1 VNGVLLLAL
10 GAGGLFGGSVFWLGW
25 QLRPA
30 TPALGPALARLD
42 PDQAAAAAGRPGGQL
57 WGWAAQRIAP
67 AADLAV
73 LDYTGSRYLLEVLAC
88 AAAGLTLGPVLAV
101 AGTVLGLGV
110 SLAVPAG
117 IGAVLAVIAMAGYVR
132 GIHAQAARAR
142 AAYRRGVCVYLDQ
155 VALCIAAGHGPVA
168 SLERAATSGDG
179 PVFTRLRDTIAEA
192 QLRMEPPWDRL
203 RDLAEVISVPAL
215 GDLADIMHASGT
227 AGAQVYTSLR
237 AKAAGLRT
245 QIRTDELTT
254 AKSSSTALDALGA
267 VLVLVLLILAA
278 YPFVARIPIP

>member
-1 VNGVLLLAL
+1 MNPVLLLAL
-10 GAGGLFGGSVFWLGW
+10 AAGGLLGASLFWFCW

-42 PDQAAAAAGRPGGQL
+42 PDQAAAAARRPGGQV
-57 WGWAAQRIAP
+57 WGWAAQRLAP

-73 LDYTGSRYLLEVLAC
+73 LDYTGSKYLLQLLAC
-88 AAAGLTLGPVLAV
+88 AAAGLAIGPVLALSS
-101 AGTVLGLGV
+101 TVLGLRV
-110 SLAVPAG
+110 SLAVPAV
-117 IGAVLAVIAMAGYVR
+117 IGALLSLLAMAAYVR

-142 AAYRRGVCVYLDQ
+142 ASYGRGVCVYLDQ

-168 SLERAATSGDG
+168 SLERAAASGDG

-203 RDLAEVISVPAL
+203 RDLAGTLHVPAL

-227 AGAQVYTSLR
+227 AGAHVYKSLR

-254 AKSSSTALDALGA
+254 AKASSTALDALGA
-267 VLVLVLLILAA
+267 VLVFVLLAVAA
-278 YPFVARIPIP
+278 YPFLARIPMP